1 MAFNSRKFQRLM
13 DEEKTNASQFV
24 DEFEDDFADDFDDEP
39 SEEPA
44 PAAEFESAPITE
56 FEPVAEEEPQQ
67 TEEVIAEDTAEEE
80 AADEPAIIA
89 EPVIAE
95 EPVAAEEKPAEEAYD
110 PQMMWQDMASMAIKA
125 KECIRAGAFFR
136 ANDIV
141 AAMRSLLVEM
151 MCRANG
157 INENFNENAD
167 YLNDDCKKDIYAS
180 YAALNEQAL
189 SDAVTHIMSVTYK
202 YI

>member
-13 DEEKTNASQFV
+13 DEEKNNASQFV
-24 DEFEDDFADDFDDEP
+24 DEFEDDFADDFDDE
-39 SEEPA
+39 SAEEPA
-44 PAAEFESAPITE
+44 PVTE
-56 FEPVAEEEPQQ
+56 FEPAIEEEPQQ
-67 TEEVIAEDTAEEE
+67 TEEVIEETPAEEE
-80 AADEPAIIA
+80 AAEESAEESAEEPEIIA

-95 EPVAAEEKPAEEAYD
+95 EPAAAEENPAEEAYD
-110 PQMMWQDMASMAIKA
+110 PHKMWQDMASMAIKA
-125 KECIRAGAFFR
+125 KESIRAGAFFR